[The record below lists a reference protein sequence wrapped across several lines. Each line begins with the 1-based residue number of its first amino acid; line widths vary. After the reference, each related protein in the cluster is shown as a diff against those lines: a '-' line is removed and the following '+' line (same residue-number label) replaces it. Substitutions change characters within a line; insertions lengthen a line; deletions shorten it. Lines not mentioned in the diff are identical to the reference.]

1 MFCSTSAFSTLTQF
15 GAVGTNQLEAAA
27 FANGAS
33 CGLSLFTP
41 ASFVVLGMFPT
52 LARPVSALVLV
63 NALIQSAASVA
74 FLLWAGIARSEP
86 PRNSGISLPL
96 TWLCIRYAPTT
107 LARYGFP

>member
-15 GAVGTNQLEAAA
+15 GAVGTNQLEDAA

-52 LARPVSALVLV
+52 LASPVSALVLV

-74 FLLWAGIARSEP
+74 FLLCAGMARSEP
-86 PRNSGISLPL
+86 PRNSGMSLPL
-96 TWLCIRYAPTT
+96 MRLGIGYAPTT
-107 LARYGFP
+107 FES